1 MKKRYSHIILWVVF
15 LGMIFSVYILS
26 GNMEHPEKNL
36 IGTWKEV
43 SWHYEKVDK
52 TEDGEFFKEI
62 ARDEL
67 KDEIAK
73 NLVIHKSEEWTFE
86 QNADLLL
93 TGEDKEDKK
102 LNWRLKGRGHIL
114 KLKYDND
121 KFEVYQIRELN
132 RNKLVLHFENDIHA
146 RGIVRIEFEKKK

>member
-1 MKKRYSHIILWVVF
+1 
-15 LGMIFSVYILS
+15 
-26 GNMEHPEKNL
+26 MEHPEKNL

-121 KFEVYQIRELN
+121 KFEV
-132 RNKLVLHFENDIHA
+132 
-146 RGIVRIEFEKKK
+146 